1 MSVSPLGWK
10 MNPHN
15 FGLGQMFEQNGN
27 NNDRYITKQ
36 REAKANKR
44 RSELVVIGRRLSV
57 LSVGLQELFQA
68 LQRSLSVVLC
78 GLVVALL
85 VELDGGEAPDA
96 RVRQLV
102 GRGVDL
108 GHDEVGSLLLG
119 LLLGQLVPDGR
130 EGLAVAAPRRVELH
144 QHVLLLVEGH
154 RVEVLAR
161 EVLDW

>member
-1 MSVSPLGWK
+1 MPETKDGDQGLKWICL
-10 MNPHN
+10 NPQ
-15 FGLGQMFEQNGN
+15 L
-27 NNDRYITKQ
+27 T
-36 REAKANKR
+36 
-44 RSELVVIGRRLSV
+44 
-57 LSVGLQELFQA
+57 
-68 LQRSLSVVLC
+68 LSVVLC

-108 GHDEVGSLLLG
+108 GHDEVGAALLLG
-119 LLLGQLVPDGR
+119 PLLGQLVPDGR

-144 QHVLLLVEGH
+144 QPVLLLVEGH

-161 EVLDW
+161 EVLKV